1 MFNEK
6 IKPSL
11 VLTLICLIT
20 CALLV
25 IAYEATYVDTTGVI
39 TDKMTGG
46 LEEVY
51 GTSEGFEM
59 LKNDDGTVYAPEGV
73 TSVLRNADG
82 SLAFEITTDGYS
94 SGGLHVLVGMD
105 AEGSVKGVSILT
117 IGETPGLGTKVQDE
131 GFLSQFVGLTYDK
144 LPKETA
150 GEDTSSGK
158 KAVWGSAEEIA
169 SLKAAAESV
178 PADDSFVLDAVTGAT
193 FSSKGMNRAVTI
205 ALDTYHE
212 MKGGEQ

>member
-1 MFNEK
+1 
-6 IKPSL
+6 
-11 VLTLICLIT
+11 
-20 CALLV
+20 
-25 IAYEATYVDTTGVI
+25 
-39 TDKMTGG
+39 MTGG

-94 SGGLHVLVGMD
+94 GGGLHVLVGMD

-205 ALDTYHE
+205 ALDTYNE

>member
-1 MFNEK
+1 M
-6 IKPSL
+6 
-11 VLTLICLIT
+11 
-20 CALLV
+20 
-25 IAYEATYVDTTGVI
+25 
-39 TDKMTGG
+39 
-46 LEEVY
+46 
-51 GTSEGFEM
+51 
-59 LKNDDGTVYAPEGV
+59 
-73 TSVLRNADG
+73 
-82 SLAFEITTDGYS
+82 
-94 SGGLHVLVGMD
+94 
-105 AEGSVKGVSILT
+105 
-117 IGETPGLGTKVQDE
+117 
-131 GFLSQFVGLTYDK
+131 SQFVGLTYDK

-205 ALDTYHE
+205 ALDTYNE

>member
-82 SLAFEITTDGYS
+82 DRK
-94 SGGLHVLVGMD
+94 
-105 AEGSVKGVSILT
+105 SVV
-117 IGETPGLGTKVQDE
+117 
-131 GFLSQFVGLTYDK
+131 
-144 LPKETA
+144 
-150 GEDTSSGK
+150 
-158 KAVWGSAEEIA
+158 
-169 SLKAAAESV
+169 
-178 PADDSFVLDAVTGAT
+178 
-193 FSSKGMNRAVTI
+193 
-205 ALDTYHE
+205 
-212 MKGGEQ
+212 